1 MNRNKYRLGF
11 LKKNKFV
18 ICPYD
23 FVLTTNGLIGQYISS
38 NWFKQEITL
47 SETIYMFLIKY
58 NSPLE
63 LEDIYGNIQES
74 VYESQVLEYAQSSV
88 YIISSYV
95 LNGNQ
100 IEWNNYQIQHP
111 QRITLHNIQN
121 NIVNSTLSI
130 SLVKN
135 REDRMF
141 LYGPT
146 FTITI

>member
-11 LKKNKFV
+11 FKKNKFC

-23 FVLTTNGLIGQYISS
+23 FILTNDGLIGQYISS
-38 NWFKQEITL
+38 NWFKQEITP

-63 LEDIYGNIQES
+63 LEDIYGNMQQCIHS
-74 VYESQVLEYAQSSV
+74 SQIVAYAQSSS
-88 YIISSYV
+88 YIISTYV
-95 LNGNQ
+95 LCGSQ
-100 IEWNNYQIQHP
+100 FEWSMYQIQHP
-111 QRITLHNIQN
+111 RRMTLHNVQN
-121 NIVNSTLSI
+121 NHIISSLSI

-135 REDRMF
+135 REEYMF

-146 FTITI
+146 FTLTI